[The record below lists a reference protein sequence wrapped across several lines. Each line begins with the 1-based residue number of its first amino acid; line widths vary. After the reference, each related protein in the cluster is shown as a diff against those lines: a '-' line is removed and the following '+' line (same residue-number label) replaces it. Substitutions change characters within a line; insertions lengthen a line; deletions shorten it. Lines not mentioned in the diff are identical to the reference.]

1 MKIIVTILILL
12 LIYVI
17 LFADTHIPTGNVS
30 GIWEFSNSPYIIDGE
45 INITVDNALEIE
57 PGVQVTFSGHYKFNV
72 YGRLLAEGT
81 ENDTI
86 IFTVSDTTGFSYF
99 YSPAGSWHGLRF
111 YDTNS
116 NGQDSSK
123 VIYCKLEYGK
133 STIGGSPGIYGG
145 AILCDNSSNLL
156 IKHCLLTN
164 NTATCGGGICCY
176 PNSSPCIEDVII
188 RGNIAKCGG
197 GIYCRDN
204 SHPSLKNVNVVD
216 NHAIDFS
223 LGGGGIYC
231 ENNANPHLNN
241 VTIKGNSAFYC
252 GGGMYI
258 RFDSSPILEN
268 VTICGNYTDN
278 FGGGIYCSHNSFP
291 IFDSI
296 DRSNIFL
303 NSSGS
308 GSDLYIDYECPIINV
323 VVDTFTVLEPDNYFA
338 YPIDNFTFDIQNS
351 KVEQANNDL
360 FVSPTGSDNNSGL
373 SPDESLLTIS
383 HALKKII
390 ANIDNPHNIYLSN
403 GIYSQ
408 SQTTEQFPMNCKSF
422 VSLIGENEA
431 QTILDGEELK
441 GILFCE
447 GDSCFSIQKMTIQ
460 NGKVRRSGG
469 GIYLT
474 SRSSP
479 SLENVILSE
488 NEANY
493 SGGGICCEDN
503 SIPTLNNVILSEN
516 SAGKG
521 GGLYCHHF
529 SNPSLTDVTIIG
541 NTAGS
546 GGGICLEV
554 YSDASLV
561 NVTIHEN
568 LSNRGGGIYL
578 WDSSPILNNVIISD
592 NIANA
597 QGGGI
602 YCVGLNIAGSF
613 IFSSPDLNNV
623 TISRNMSLEDGG
635 GIYCWECSNP
645 TLLNCILWENIPQ
658 EVYFSPEGDS
668 ISITI
673 SFSDVQNGENGIM
686 TNNNGTVNWSGGNI
700 DENPLFVDPEYGN
713 YHLSWINY
721 PLPDSTMSSCID
733 AGDPNSSLDPDGTI
747 ADIGAFYFNQNVG
760 IEDPVI
766 PSAKYSL
773 SNYPNPFNPTTTIS
787 FSIPEE
793 SKIELSIFNIK
804 GQKIK
809 TLAYNEFAKGSHSII
824 WNSNNDKGKPVSSG
838 IYLYKLNI
846 NGKKEAVKKCLL
858 LK

>member
-1 MKIIVTILILL
+1 MKIIVTIFSLL

-17 LFADTHIPTGNVS
+17 LFSDTHIPAGNVS

-45 INITVDNALEIE
+45 INITVDNTLGIE
-57 PGVQVTFSGHYKFNV
+57 PGVQVIFSGHYKFNV
-72 YGRLLAEGT
+72 YGKLLAEGAL
-81 ENDTI
+81 NDTI
-86 IFTVSDTTGFSYF
+86 IFSVSDTTGYSTF
-99 YSPAGSWHGLRF
+99 YSTAGSWHGLRF

-133 STIGGSPGIYGG
+133 STTGGSPGIYGG
-145 AILCDNSSNLL
+145 AILCDNSSNIL
-156 IKHCLLTN
+156 IKHCLLSN
-164 NTATCGGGICCY
+164 NTASSGGGICCY
-176 PNSSPCIEDVII
+176 PNSSPRIEDVII
-188 RGNIAKCGG
+188 KGNIAKYGG
-197 GIYCRDN
+197 GLYCRDN
-204 SHPSLKNVNVVD
+204 SHPNLKNVNVID

-231 ENNANPHLNN
+231 ENNANPQLDN

-258 RFDSSPILEN
+258 RFDSSPILKN
-268 VTICGNYTDN
+268 VTICRNYTDN
-278 FGGGIYCSHNSFP
+278 YAGGIYCSHNSFP

-296 DRSNIFL
+296 NRSNIFL

-479 SLENVILSE
+479 CLENVILSE

-503 SIPTLNNVILSEN
+503 SIPTFNNVILSEN

-521 GGLYCHHF
+521 GGLYCHYF

-546 GGGICLEV
+546 GGGVCLEV
-554 YSDASLV
+554 YSDASLM
-561 NVTIHEN
+561 NVTILEN
-568 LSNRGGGIYL
+568 LSSRGGGLYL
-578 WDSSPILNNVIISD
+578 WDSCPTLNNVIIND
-592 NIANA
+592 NIANG

-602 YCVGLNIAGSF
+602 YCVGLNIAGNF
-613 IFSSPDLNNV
+613 IFSSPVLNNV

-635 GIYCWECSNP
+635 GIYCWECSSP
-645 TLLNCILWENIPQ
+645 TLLNCILWENTPQ

-673 SFSDVQNGENGIM
+673 SFSDIQNGEAGIV
-686 TNNNGTVNWSGGNI
+686 TNNNGIVNLLEGNI
-700 DENPLFVDPEYGN
+700 DALPLFVNPENGN
-713 YHLSWINY
+713 YHLSWANY
-721 PLPDSTMSSCID
+721 PLPDSTMSPCID
-733 AGDPNSSLDPDGTI
+733 TGDPNSPLDPDGTI
-747 ADIGAFYFNQNVG
+747 ADMGAFYFDQNVG
-760 IEDPVI
+760 IEDPVL
-766 PSAKYSL
+766 PGAKYSL

-787 FSIPEE
+787 FSIPNDSEAE
-793 SKIELSIFNIK
+793 ISIYNIK
-804 GQKIK
+804 GQKVK
-809 TLAYNEFAKGSHSII
+809 TLTQNEFTKGNHSII
-824 WNSNNDKGKPVSSG
+824 WNGENEFGNPVSSG
-838 IYLYKLNI
+838 IYFYKLYV
-846 NGKKEAVKKCLL
+846 NGKTEVMKKCLL

>member
-1 MKIIVTILILL
+1 MKIIVIIISLL

-17 LFADTHIPTGNVS
+17 IFADTHIPAGNVS

-45 INITVDNALEIE
+45 INIIVDNTLEID
-57 PGVQVTFSGHYKFNV
+57 PGVQVIFSGHYKFNV
-72 YGRLLAEGT
+72 YGKLLAEGT

-86 IFTVSDTTGFSYF
+86 IFSVSDTTGYSTF
-99 YSPAGSWHGLRF
+99 YSTTGSWHGLRF

-133 STIGGSPGIYGG
+133 STTGGSPGIYGG
-145 AILCDNSSNLL
+145 AILCDNSSNVL
-156 IKHCLLTN
+156 IKYCLLTN
-164 NTATCGGGICCY
+164 NTASCGGGICCY
-176 PNSSPCIEDVII
+176 PNSSPRIEDVII
-188 RGNIAKCGG
+188 KGNIAKYGG
-197 GIYCRDN
+197 GLYCRDN
-204 SHPSLKNVNVVD
+204 SHPNLKNVNVID

-231 ENNANPHLNN
+231 ENNANPQLDN

-258 RFDSSPILEN
+258 RFDSSPILKN
-268 VTICGNYTDN
+268 VTICRNYTDN
-278 FGGGIYCSHNSFP
+278 YAGGIYCSHNSFP

-296 DRSNIFL
+296 NRSNIFL

-323 VVDTFTVLEPDNYFA
+323 VVDTFTVLEPDNYFT

-383 HALKKII
+383 HALRKII
-390 ANIDNPHNIYLSN
+390 ANINNPHNIYISN

-408 SQTTEQFPMNCKSF
+408 SQTTEQFPINCKSS
-422 VSLIGENEA
+422 VSLIGENET

-479 SLENVILSE
+479 SLENIILSE
-488 NEANY
+488 NEAY
-493 SGGGICCEDN
+493 YWGGGVCCEDN
-503 SIPTLNNVILSEN
+503 SFPTFNNVILSEN
-516 SAGKG
+516 SAMRG
-521 GGLYCHHF
+521 GGLYCHYF

-541 NTAGS
+541 NTAGE
-546 GGGICLEV
+546 GGGICLEA
-554 YSDASLV
+554 YSDASLM
-561 NVTIHEN
+561 NVTILEN
-568 LSNRGGGIYL
+568 LSSRGGGLYF
-578 WDSSPILNNVIISD
+578 WDSSPTLNNVIIND
-592 NIANA
+592 NIANG

-602 YCVGLNIAGSF
+602 YCVGLNIAGNF
-613 IFSSPDLNNV
+613 IFSSPVLNNV
-623 TISRNMSLEDGG
+623 TISRNISLEDGG

-645 TLLNCILWENIPQ
+645 TLLNCILWDNTPQ

-673 SFSDVQNGENGIM
+673 SFSDVQNGEAGIV
-686 TNNNGTVNWSGGNI
+686 TNNNGIVNWLEGNI
-700 DENPLFVDPEYGN
+700 DALPLFVDPENGN
-713 YHLSWINY
+713 YHLSWTNY
-721 PLPDSTMSSCID
+721 PLPDSTMSPCID
-733 AGDPNSSLDPDGTI
+733 AGNPLSPLDPDGTI
-747 ADIGAFYFNQNVG
+747 ADMGAFYFGQNVG
-760 IEDPVI
+760 IEYPVLLG
-766 PSAKYSL
+766 AKYSL
-773 SNYPNPFNPTTTIS
+773 SNYPNPFNPSTTIE
-787 FSIPEE
+787 FSIQND
-793 SKIELSIFNIK
+793 SQIELSIYNIK

-809 TLAYNEFAKGSHSII
+809 TLVQNEFINGSHSII
-824 WNSNNDKGKPVSSG
+824 WDSDDESGKAVSSG
-838 IYLYKLNI
+838 VYLYKI
-846 NGKKEAVKKCLL
+846 IIDGKAEAVKKCLL